1 MRHIAVSVL
10 SLFIALPAFAD
21 VRLPVV
27 NLASGGISARA
38 AFGEPIVAPVKN
50 TPAPVSQAKNVAS
63 NISKKSEPAPIASGD
78 VTRETNT
85 VARATVATETVS
97 TTPTHVD
104 AGANIVASAD
114 VLAPRR
120 PSSDLWAYNNRGES
134 QIVPLR
140 LPSPDEFSV
149 IRSDSALPE
158 ESLDSASAQTRV
170 ASANVSVPAPAVARK
185 PVESAPVAE
194 PMSEL
199 DAQIARLNE
208 LQRRAD
214 ASVNNDIMDAV
225 DIDPVSHPAPAP
237 RVAVAPATTP
247 RVVSRGVV
255 ARPAVMRDTATR
267 TAVAPTNIAASRNDA
282 SSMVAMAEPVASQRN
297 VSGND
302 SDVHLSQMVV
312 PMDDDVVVRAVER
325 STSPRIVSV
334 RNDMTQMTP
343 SELRRAFRKTFLS
356 ENKHLST
363 FQIDDRFDV
372 ASDMTANAQGFTAQ
386 PDLSESGGIRPLE
399 IKIKFRN
406 SDSALSRDNYNLLTE
421 YAGIVLSNPTR
432 AVQVSIPQSATE
444 NADDRKLAARRLAI
458 VEQVLR
464 DNGISEQRILPVLSQ
479 RDEEGLVLRM
489 ISLDQ
494 YETLTK
500 RQRDIFGD
508 TVSKKTY
515 RSMSW

>member
-1 MRHIAVSVL
+1 MRHIAISVI

-27 NLASGGISARA
+27 NLAAGGVSARA
-38 AFGEPIVAPVKN
+38 AFGEEIVQPAKKVAVAQPTVAVADAGGKN
-50 TPAPVSQAKNVAS
+50 NSTT
-63 NISKKSEPAPIASGD
+63 KSEN
-78 VTRETNT
+78 V
-85 VARATVATETVS
+85 VARTATTQKKRVEPAMDT
-97 TTPTHVD
+97 
-104 AGANIVASAD
+104 GGQIVASAD
-114 VLAPRR
+114 VLSPRR
-120 PSSDLWAYNNRGES
+120 PSSDLWAHAS
-134 QIVPLR
+134 SDTSDDITPLR
-140 LPSPDEFSV
+140 LPNPDEFAV
-149 IRSDSALPE
+149 IRSDDILPE
-158 ESLDSASAQTRV
+158 ESLDGTSSVSTMVATRN
-170 ASANVSVPAPAVARK
+170 A
-185 PVESAPVAE
+185 APVPE
-194 PMSEL
+194 TVTPVTSSHMSEL

-214 ASVNNDIMDAV
+214 ASVRNDFARA
-225 DIDPVSHPAPAP
+225 DIAPVESRAN
-237 RVAVAPATTP
+237 TT
-247 RVVSRGVV
+247 SRSAKRNVV
-255 ARPAVMRDTATR
+255 ARPTVSRAATVD
-267 TAVAPTNIAASRNDA
+267 AAPVIARNDI
-282 SSMVAMAEPVASQRN
+282 S
-297 VSGND
+297 ND
-302 SDVHLSQMVV
+302 YDDDINISRMVV
-312 PMDDDVVVRAVER
+312 PMDDVSDDVVVRAVKRAE
-325 STSPRIVSV
+325 SPRIVSV

-372 ASDMTANAQGFTAQ
+372 ASDMTANAAGFTSSR
-386 PDLSESGGIRPLE
+386 DLSETGGIRPLE

-406 SDSALSRDNYNLLTE
+406 EDAALSRDNYNLLTE

-432 AVQVSIPQSATE
+432 AVQVSIPQSVTTDD
-444 NADDRKLAARRLAI
+444 DDRKLAARRLAI

-500 RQRDIFGD
+500 QQRDIFGD
-508 TVSKKTY
+508 TINKKTY